1 MEPKNQSELFN
12 QIWEEREHISEISGR
27 PLFNKGH
34 MQFFWQFS
42 HTLPK
47 GLYPRLKLE
56 KRNIVLMLP
65 GEHEFYGKFTEKDK
79 EKPMYKNYQGAW
91 DALFEL
97 RDLLKAKYHREK

>member
-1 MEPKNQSELFN
+1 MEIKNQSELFN

-27 PLFNKGH
+27 PLFNRRH
-34 MQFFWQFS
+34 MQWQFS

-56 KRNIVLMLP
+56 KMNIILMLP
-65 GEHEFYGKFTEKDK
+65 EEHAFYEHFTERDK
-79 EKPMYKNYQGAW
+79 EKPMYKDYKEQW

-97 RDLLKAKYHREK
+97 RDSLKAKYHREK